1 MFNET
6 TSGGCVYIHPDKT
19 IPHFSGQVIGPVIV
33 ILHKLDVVIK
43 SNLKN
48 IDVNKKKYPPV
59 LT

>member
-1 MFNET
+1 MRQEV
-6 TSGGCVYIHPDKT
+6 GAVYIHPDKT